1 MKGKKRS
8 KKVKKGQK
16 RSKNMKYTKKQ
27 NKLIIKISLRSS
39 DDGEK
44 TTWLPSGTTN
54 FTRNNGHVVL
64 AVSQV
69 SFPFNI
75 NPNFLK

>member
-1 MKGKKRS
+1 
-8 KKVKKGQK
+8 
-16 RSKNMKYTKKQ
+16 MKYTKKQ

-64 AVSQV
+64 AVSV
-69 SFPFNI
+69 GERTYMRTRSSTRSNT
-75 NPNFLK
+75 